1 MEFVNILVR
10 WELFKGKVMDV
21 GDFVINEGIRY
32 QICEVVAENE
42 LPKYQSVWCVDE
54 TGWEFEFKCNEF
66 EAVV

>member
-1 MEFVNILVR
+1 MEFVSILVR

-42 LPKYQSVWCVDE
+42 LAKYQSVWCVDE
-54 TGWEFEFKCNEF
+54 TGGEFEFKWNEL